1 MIKKILILSLL
12 PLSSPVYATE
22 MVHQFKSP
30 SFNGVNTSAHWLTIE
45 NQEASRRKAIQD
57 KIEADLKAAI
67 QAEQNSILNKFMTNL
82 QSRIYSQL
90 AKQLTDNLF
99 GPNAQDTGSFELDG
113 NMITFEK
120 NLDGITLIIKQPD
133 GTSTSITIPTS
144 GSFKF

>member
-1 MIKKILILSLL
+1 
-12 PLSSPVYATE
+12 

-133 GTSTSITIPTS
+133 GTSTSITIPTT

>member
-1 MIKKILILSLL
+1 
-12 PLSSPVYATE
+12 